1 MADALMGVTETSAAA
16 VDVIGSQV
24 QTYLQQASKILG
36 QVTDYSSLVVKGAKS
51 VEIPRSG
58 GFTVGSK
65 SENTAV
71 DAQIITY
78 ATDAIAL
85 DQHKVIQWLLE
96 DIANEQTVV
105 SVLQDALM
113 KAGKDMAREVDQNLI
128 NILETASASAP
139 DHRIAYAGTSVIA
152 EADILDARQ
161 LMIAQNLDPSELVLA
176 VNPAQEKVM
185 LGLSNFIDASKYGTG
200 ASPIAT
206 GEIGR
211 VFGATVIVHNDVE
224 SLKSLLFHKSSVGY
238 ASQLAMRFKSESDL
252 ANLATRYSLDHLYG
266 SKLLDSGKRCVMIG
280 TAA

>member
-16 VDVIGSQV
+16 VDVISNQV
-24 QTYLQQASKILG
+24 QMYLQQSSKILG
-36 QVTDYSSLVVKGAKS
+36 QVTDYTGLVVPGAKS
-51 VEIPRSG
+51 VEIPRAG
-58 GFTVGSK
+58 GFTVNSK

-71 DAQIITY
+71 DSQILTY
-78 ATDAIAL
+78 STDAIAL

-105 SVLQDALM
+105 AVVQNALER
-113 KAGKDMAREVDQNLI
+113 AGKDLGREVDQNLI

-139 DHRIAYAGTSVIA
+139 DHRIAYAATSTIA
-152 EADILDARQ
+152 EADILDARL
-161 LMIAQNLDPSELVLA
+161 LMIAQNIDPSELVLA

-185 LGLSNFIDASKYGTG
+185 LGLSNFIDASKYGSAG
-200 ASPIAT
+200 AISN

-224 SLKSLLFHKSSVGY
+224 SLKSLMFHKTAVGF
-238 ASQLAMRFKSESDL
+238 ASQFGPRFQQESDL

-266 SKLLDSGKRCVMIG
+266 SKLLDTGKRCVMIG